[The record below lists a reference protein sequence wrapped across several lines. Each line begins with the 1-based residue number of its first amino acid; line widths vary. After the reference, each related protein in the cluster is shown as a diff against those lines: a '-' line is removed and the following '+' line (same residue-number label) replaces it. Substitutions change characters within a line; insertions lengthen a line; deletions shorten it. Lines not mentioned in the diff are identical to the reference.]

1 MSERYRSEVTTGPGG
16 VMTDEVGVVTGDLT
30 VVTEVADGQAAVRVQ
45 YTGAEE
51 RYIATGSPLPVSAGN
66 GEGIHEAVVA
76 MIRHGAPEGVAGA
89 TG

>member
-1 MSERYRSEVTTGPGG
+1 MNERYRSEVTAGPGG
-16 VMTDEVGVVTGDLT
+16 VMTDEVGTVTGDLT
-30 VVTEVADGQAAVRVQ
+30 VVTEVAGGQAAVRVQ

-51 RYIATGSPLPVSAGN
+51 WYVATGSPLPVSAGR

-76 MIRHGAPEGVAGA
+76 MIRHGAPEGVAQA